1 MNRPLDRDVWQQH
14 VGVGIEL
21 AFSFNGGLIALVAR
35 AAFKGFD
42 AGVSFPSSPLS
53 PNLGAW
59 PRINEAYSLDDE
71 KQIAY
76 LAESAFDLSTRTI
89 VELRAERINRFE
101 VRVNINHN
109 GRRSVY
115 RISIILVCRGQS
127 VWLR

>member
-14 VGVGIEL
+14 VVVGIEL
-21 AFSFNGGLIALVAR
+21 AFMRSFNEALDLVAH

-42 AGVSFPSSPLS
+42 AGRVFSLLALS

-59 PRINEAYSLDDE
+59 PRINEPTSDDE

-89 VELRAERINRFE
+89 
-101 VRVNINHN
+101 
-109 GRRSVY
+109 RRTLS
-115 RISIILVCRGQS
+115 RTD
-127 VWLR
+127 